1 MSFQHLSYITL
12 DSIVTDYLNE
22 SEQGQNK
29 YYKVWQIAWRGMEDL
44 GLDFFYQVKSVKL
57 PVNGNKTVDIPA
69 DFLNWAKL
77 GILNNRGEIIPLYYN
92 DKLTTYAD
100 LSADRKSKT
109 ADGSPIGSDF
119 GLNNWV
125 NYWNGYDYVNIYGV
139 PSGAP
144 FAGDFKIDLSN
155 GVIILNERFN
165 KDYIMLEYVASPQE
179 GGEYYVPL
187 QFREA
192 LIAWVRWKDIIS
204 VPAKAHFH
212 NANVAMR
219 EKYFYAERRKAIA
232 RWKPIRV
239 NDMYQISQE
248 MTRLAVKT

>member
-1 MSFQHLSYITL
+1 
-12 DSIVTDYLNE
+12 
-22 SEQGQNK
+22 
-29 YYKVWQIAWRGMEDL
+29 
-44 GLDFFYQVKSVKL
+44 
-57 PVNGNKTVDIPA
+57 
-69 DFLNWAKL
+69 
-77 GILNNRGEIIPLYYN
+77 
-92 DKLTTYAD
+92 
-100 LSADRKSKT
+100 
-109 ADGSPIGSDF
+109 
-119 GLNNWV
+119 
-125 NYWNGYDYVNIYGV
+125 
-139 PSGAP
+139 
-144 FAGDFKIDLSN
+144 
-155 GVIILNERFN
+155 
-165 KDYIMLEYVASPQE
+165 MLEYVASPQE

-192 LIAWVRWKDIIS
+192 LIALVRWKDIIS